1 MNQYAVI
8 TGASKGIGLEMSKL
22 LAKKNYHLLLVAR
35 KLSEL
40 EDVKKQ
46 IQSVYPV
53 DVHCISL
60 DLSQHNSAQQILTY
74 VHQHHLNVHILINN
88 AGGGSYGYFD
98 HLEIEAQQKMI
109 QLNIGSLVELC
120 HSFIALFKQ
129 KKEKTYILNVGSTTA
144 FQSIPTFAV
153 YAASKS
159 FVHSFT
165 RSLRH
170 ELQKYPSIS
179 ISLLS
184 PGATRTN
191 FIRNAQLEHIEATA
205 DKFSMDANVVAQI
218 GIDGMFAEKREI
230 IPGLLN
236 KLNVFA
242 TRIVPRRLIERAA
255 FNLYNKKEK

>member
-8 TGASKGIGLEMSKL
+8 TGASKGIGLEMAKL
-22 LAKKNYHLLLVAR
+22 LAKKNYNLLLVAR
-35 KLSEL
+35 KLTEL
-40 EDVKKQ
+40 EEVKNQ
-46 IQSVYPV
+46 IQSNHSI
-53 DVHCISL
+53 DVLCISI
-60 DLSQHNSAQQILTY
+60 DLSRKEGAQQ
-74 VHQHHLNVHILINN
+74 VMEFVNKNQLNVHILINN

-98 HLEIEAQQKMI
+98 QLEIDTQLRMI
-109 QLNIGSLVELC
+109 QLNIGSMIELC
-120 HSFIALFKQ
+120 HSFIPQFKQ
-129 KKEKTYILNVGSTTA
+129 KKERTYILNVGSTTA
-144 FQSIPTFAV
+144 FQAIPTFAV

-170 ELQKYPSIS
+170 ELIMYPSIS

-191 FIRNAQLEHIEATA
+191 FIHNANLKHIEATA
-205 DKFSMDANVVAQI
+205 DKFSMNANVVAQI
-218 GIDGMFAEKREI
+218 GIDGMFAARREI
-230 IPGLLN
+230 IPGILN